1 MTEEKGGT
9 MPAKKMKAKAKRTA
23 AKKSGMPFTPPACD
37 PTTGKPRKTTKKKK

>member
-1 MTEEKGGT
+1 

-37 PTTGKPRKTTKKKK
+37 PTTGKPRKTKKKK